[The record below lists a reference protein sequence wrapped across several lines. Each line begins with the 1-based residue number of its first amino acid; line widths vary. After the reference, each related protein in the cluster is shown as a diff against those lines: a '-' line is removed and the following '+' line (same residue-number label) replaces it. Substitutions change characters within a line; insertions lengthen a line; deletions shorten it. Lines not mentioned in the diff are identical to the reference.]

1 MNKLL
6 NMFDKETY
14 LTGINLACFT
24 NAIIIILLILA
35 SFVLTQITAIG
46 FFILVMFNTKTMSDD
61 IYQLSL
67 SLIVKRKIN
76 KIIIGRLFTIFF
88 ILVAVCTYGLYE
100 FDMLPIRPMA
110 NNPLPIFI
118 LFTSAIFVSP
128 VVKYVVFLLLH
139 RKKLNISE
147 DSEYELISVVPK
159 VKLLLLNLV
168 YFFSP
173 IFIASLAIHYL
184 VNL

>member
-14 LTGINLACFT
+14 ITGINLACFS

-35 SFVLTQITAIG
+35 SFVLTQVTAIG
-46 FFILVMFNTKTMSDD
+46 YFILVMYNTKTLSDD
-61 IYQLSL
+61 IYKLSL
-67 SLIVKRKIN
+67 NLIVKRKIN
-76 KIIIGRLFTIFF
+76 KIIVGRLITVFL
-88 ILVAVCTYGLYE
+88 ILIAVCFYGLHV
-100 FDMLPIRPMA
+100 FDMLPIKPMA
-110 NNPLPIFI
+110 SNPLPIFI
-118 LFTSAIFVSP
+118 LFASAIFVSP
-128 VVKYVVFLLLH
+128 TVKYVVFLLLH
-139 RKKLNISE
+139 RKKLNIPE

-168 YFFSP
+168 YFFAP
-173 IFIASLAIHYL
+173 IFISSLAIHYL